1 MDMLEEKLDKFYK
14 TIESVAG
21 PLCMALTL
29 KKIKYHQL
37 KEFREKLVQAIVQL
51 DEILSLLN
59 K

>member
-1 MDMLEEKLDKFYK
+1 MLEEKLDKFYK